1 MIERPPCPQGPIY
14 RGLSYI
20 NQTPLIQTSGG
31 AGKNPAPL
39 HQIKHQ
45 VNLNLIILYENTSK
59 NP

>member
-20 NQTPLIQTSGG
+20 TQTPLIQTSGG

-39 HQIKHQ
+39 HQIKHR
-45 VNLNLIILYENTSK
+45 VICNFHVVGSSVVER
-59 NP
+59 